1 MWHPRNVILVSC
13 KPGEGLGADVIL
25 GRPATRGS
33 QRTEAPRCILRN
45 CHYGIGVHA
54 RHPQNARPMR
64 TCHVYILTNQ
74 SRTLYVGMTGNL
86 TQRMEQHKA
95 GRISGFTARYR
106 IKRPMYFEETGD
118 AYAAVTRERQLKGWP
133 RKWKLGLVDEF
144 NPPWRDLTLDVLVG

>member
-1 MWHPRNVILVSC
+1 MPRGTLWHPRNVTLVSC
-13 KPGEGLGADVIL
+13 KPGEGLEADVIL

-33 QRTEAPRCILRN
+33 QRPQSSEGIFRN

-54 RHPQNARPMR
+54 RHLQNARATR
-64 TCHVYILTNQ
+64 TYHVYILTNQ

-106 IKRPMYFEETGD
+106 INRLMYFEETGD

-144 NPPWRDLTLDVLVG
+144 NPMRRL